1 MKTLA
6 LPLPPQRGRGTAVA
20 VEGATVA
27 SLMKTLAELANEDVR
42 FAH

>member
-1 MKTLA
+1 MKTLT

-27 SLMKTLAELANEDVR
+27 SLMKTLTVLANEDGLSP
-42 FAH
+42 